1 MRMKMVRKKYKPV
14 REFWKAASGN
24 YKMASVNT
32 SRFIKKKRIIKRIM
46 WVENL
51 EIPFKI
57 QLSLFYVKV

>member
-1 MRMKMVRKKYKPV
+1 MKMVRKKCQQV
-14 REFWKAASGN
+14 REFRKAASGK

-32 SRFIKKKRIIKRIM
+32 SRFIKKKRIFKCIM

-57 QLSLFYVKV
+57 